1 MLDSNINKLDSMEM
15 EVDLADLLKVS
26 AKKDYKQFVVV
37 LVSLSHSDDD
47 ISNHVRSLSADQ
59 AQQLLTAL
67 S

>member
-1 MLDSNINKLDSMEM
+1 MEM

-37 LVSLSHSDDD
+37 LVSLSHSDDN

-59 AQQLLTAL
+59 AQQLLTTL